1 MFSSLR
7 SFLALAGAASIL
19 AALCEAPSSWAS
31 RSSPFLAAPLH
42 GHGLQGCGEQM
53 DRGLRKQISREMTE
67 KAEDAGCTFLPG
79 FFFFLLQVLLTIGT
93 LSPSFQLSFSFGI

>member
-1 MFSSLR
+1 
-7 SFLALAGAASIL
+7 
-19 AALCEAPSSWAS
+19 
-31 RSSPFLAAPLH
+31 
-42 GHGLQGCGEQM
+42 
-53 DRGLRKQISREMTE
+53 MTE